1 MPSFDLYRSRCKS
14 TKINL
19 SRAAYL
25 NFFFAVDIKDADCKF
40 LVRVFEYREHHRFD
54 TAFRMIE
61 KKNLMVFTAVSAD
74 KRLGNGIRPWKHSR
88 KSIFYSLF
96 SLGVRRMERMYAL
109 HSIGFTSPMLRTMRS
124 LPEADAARL
133 SFCSGSSHGW
143 VEREYLP

>member
-25 NFFFAVDIKDADCKF
+25 NFFFAVDIKDADGKF

-61 KKNLMVFTAVSAD
+61 KKPHGFHCGFGGQT
-74 KRLGNGIRPWKHSR
+74 LG
-88 KSIFYSLF
+88 
-96 SLGVRRMERMYAL
+96 ERY
-109 HSIGFTSPMLRTMRS
+109 P
-124 LPEADAARL
+124 P
-133 SFCSGSSHGW
+133 
-143 VEREYLP
+143 VETQQKINIL